1 MKKFFIFLLLL
12 IIGLI
17 LYGRFIEPTLLKV
30 NEYNIE
36 SKNIPETFDGAK
48 IVHFSDLRYK
58 DDMEIVKNVVKNI
71 NKENP
76 DIVVF
81 TGDLLFNKIDE
92 DTKNKLIN
100 ELSKINSK
108 EYKYATL
115 GELDNE
121 NAKDILDKSGF
132 IILDNTSEYIFKESS
147 TPLLIAGGDNITKEL
162 LDKDINIESNF
173 KIVITHKPDNYKTI
187 KDLDASLV
195 LAGHSLGGDAIIP
208 FWGPLIKRDG
218 AKEYIDKHYKNL
230 YVSYGIGTSKYN
242 IRLFNT
248 PSINVYRLNLK

>member
-1 MKKFFIFLLLL
+1 M
-12 IIGLI
+12 IIEGKI
-17 LYGRFIEPTLLKV
+17 IKIAGPVIV
-30 NEYNIE
+30 A
-36 SKNIPETFDGAK
+36 DGMRGTQMYE
-48 IVHFSDLRYK
+48 V
-58 DDMEIVKNVVKNI
+58 VKVVKNI

-132 IILDNTSEYIFKESS
+132 IILDNTSEYI
-147 TPLLIAGGDNITKEL
+147 
-162 LDKDINIESNF
+162 
-173 KIVITHKPDNYKTI
+173 
-187 KDLDASLV
+187 
-195 LAGHSLGGDAIIP
+195 
-208 FWGPLIKRDG
+208 
-218 AKEYIDKHYKNL
+218 
-230 YVSYGIGTSKYN
+230 
-242 IRLFNT
+242 
-248 PSINVYRLNLK
+248 